1 MKRMGQIIY
10 VKDEGIEAYEKYHA
24 NPMPGVNEMIKEC
37 NIQNY
42 SIFRRGNIMFAYFEY
57 TGVNYEKDM
66 EKMAADPTTQ
76 KWWSLVHPL
85 MQPLEGESDWA
96 DMKEIYHLD

>member
-1 MKRMGQIIY
+1 MKRVGQIIY

-24 NPMPGVNEMIKEC
+24 NPMPGVNEMIKAC

-42 SIFRRGNIMFAYFEY
+42 SIYRRGNVMFSYFEY
-57 TGVNYEKDM
+57 VGTDYEADM
-66 EKMAADPTTQ
+66 AKMAADPTTQ

-85 MQPLEGESDWA
+85 QQPLPDETDWA
-96 DMKEIYHLD
+96 DMKEVYHLE